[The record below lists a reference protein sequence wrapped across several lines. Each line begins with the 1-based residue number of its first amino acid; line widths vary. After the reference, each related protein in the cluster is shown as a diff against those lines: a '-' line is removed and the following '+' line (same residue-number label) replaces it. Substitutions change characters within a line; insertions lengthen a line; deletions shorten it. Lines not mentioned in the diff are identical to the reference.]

1 MIGQKDTD
9 GVCKHCAVMESSSD
23 GAKAREFEEQFVR
36 ANVLRAV
43 GGLSLAKQ
51 PWYDGKHP
59 GDRTPLTC
67 KFTVNNELKNITLR
81 YNTLHPEP
89 TTL

>member
-36 ANVLRAV
+36 ADALRAV
-43 GGLSLAKQ
+43 GGLSSAKQ
-51 PWYDGKHP
+51 PWYDGKEHFQLE
-59 GDRTPLTC
+59 PL
-67 KFTVNNELKNITLR
+67 
-81 YNTLHPEP
+81 
-89 TTL
+89 